1 MLTKHLYTMKN
12 LGIPKKQKFRHAKIL
27 CQNLFK
33 NTLNIGLYFFKRFI
47 ISGGQKYGENSR

>member
-1 MLTKHLYTMKN
+1 MKN

-47 ISGGQKYGENSR
+47 ISGGHKYGENSR

>member
-1 MLTKHLYTMKN
+1 MKN
-12 LGIPKKQKFRHAKIL
+12 LGIPKKQKFRHAKFYVKI
-27 CQNLFK
+27 CFK